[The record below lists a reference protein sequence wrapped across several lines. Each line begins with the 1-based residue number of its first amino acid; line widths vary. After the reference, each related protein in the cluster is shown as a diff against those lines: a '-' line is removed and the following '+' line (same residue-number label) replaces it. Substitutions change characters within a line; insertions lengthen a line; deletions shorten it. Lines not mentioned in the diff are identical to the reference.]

1 MMDKREIFD
10 KIVELDPASS
20 GSKYTMDDVGL
31 ARLFDAVFYDEARF
45 NGSTGS
51 WWIYDDERG
60 IWAEDVTRQTEQAAE
75 AFTTALYYYGENQ
88 GDRVFQRWAEHCQ
101 RHTSRRN
108 LLLDASPY
116 HAFTSECLDKNPNL
130 LNMCDAVLDLTDFS
144 VKDHNRDYMFSR
156 GGNALLR
163 MAPEKVAEGKAIFE
177 KFVSE
182 ILVDESGNPDTDLA
196 RYVRKVFGYSM
207 SGTNVFE
214 QFFILYGPQCRNG
227 KSALLATAGEA
238 LGSYAA
244 SAACETIASKQRDSR
259 SASSDLVRLKG
270 VRQLA
275 VSEPNKRLNLDIG
288 LLKSLTGNDRIVARE
303 LYARPIEFTPQFK
316 MLLNCNF
323 LPNVSDGTLFI
334 SGRVKVI
341 PFLRSFSDVEQDH
354 GLKERLRQPDVLAGC
369 LQWMIDGLR
378 DLRETGFNPPAAV
391 ICATRAYQGEADKLS
406 AYWVDRMEEATVN
419 TLASDVYEDFVAWC
433 ARNHYAAEGKRA
445 FLADLRT
452 HGVLRDFGMV
462 GGVQR
467 RSVVHRYVIRRE
479 PSFIDEGGVHMGI
492 V

>member
-1 MMDKREIFD
+1 MNNREILAR
-10 KIVELDPASS
+10 INELDPANSS
-20 GSKYTMDDVGL
+20 RFSTDDVGL
-31 ARLFDAVFYDEARF
+31 ARLFDAVFHDDFRY
-45 NGSTGS
+45 NGSSGS
-51 WWIYDDERG
+51 WWAYDEKLG
-60 IWAEDVTRQTEQAAE
+60 IWAEDVKKQAEHAAE
-75 AFTTALYYYGENQ
+75 SFATALSFYAENQ
-88 GDRVFQRWAEHCQ
+88 GDRGFQRWAEHCQ

-108 LLLDASPY
+108 LLLDAAPLS
-116 HAFTSECLDKNPNL
+116 AFTSDALDADPTL
-130 LNMCDAVLDLTDFS
+130 LNMGDAVLDLTDFS
-144 VKDHNRDYMFSR
+144 VKDHGRDYMFSR
-156 GGNALLR
+156 VGNARLR

-182 ILVDESGNPDTDLA
+182 ILVDESETTNMELV
-196 RYVRKVFGYSM
+196 RYVRKVFGY
-207 SGTNVFE
+207 TLCAENAYE
-214 QFFILYGPQCRNG
+214 QFFILFGPRCRNG
-227 KSALLATAGEA
+227 KSCLLETCGAA

-275 VSEPNKRLNLDIG
+275 VSEPNKNLNLDVG

-303 LYARPIEFTPQFK
+303 LYSKPIEFTPQFK

-323 LPNVSDGTLFI
+323 LPNTSDATIFL

-341 PFLRSFSDVEQDH
+341 PFRRSFSDVEQDH

-369 LQWMIDGLR
+369 LQWMIDGLL
-378 DLRETGFNPPAAV
+378 DLRETGFDPPEAV
-391 ICATRAYQGEADKLS
+391 VSATREYQGEADKLS
-406 AYWVDRMEEATVN
+406 AYWVDRMEAATVN

-433 ARNHYAAEGKRA
+433 SRNHYAAEGKRA

-462 GGVQR
+462 SGVQR
-467 RSVVHRYVIRRE
+467 RSVVHGFIIKRE
-479 PSFIDEGGVHMGI
+479 PSFIDERGVHMGI